1 MKKFFKQIMALLLT
15 GALCLTPLAG
25 CNNTGDDSKKPVNE
39 DPPNEETELDIEKEY
54 VVDPVT
60 TEDGMEVY
68 TGIDSWIAPYE
79 FGAYGDITVPDGRAI
94 GDVVGAVNWGGK
106 YNFTSLPYLR
116 EGAEMISKDLGS
128 SVYKFSLA
136 PNYATMYP
144 FNHEWDS
151 SSLNTLVDLARTE
164 DYRAVFGNEN
174 LKTYVM
180 ITYEFDTCTWEGV
193 PAGTLTEE
201 EFQAQLDAV
210 TEEFR
215 ELTEYLL
222 ANYYD
227 EDKVFILSTWEGDN
241 ALGPVLDEYND
252 DNPDPLHINE
262 KEQQAID
269 AFTRYLN
276 ARQDGINAARENAQL
291 QGSKA
296 KVYGCVEVCHISQDI
311 SQYVPNRPRVTEE
324 VVPNTYSDLYSFSN
338 WYTGVTEKDLAT
350 ELDILDAAAPNP
362 NPDFAGK
369 KNIILGEFG
378 FDEITGLDP
387 ETGTG
392 GDASQLEISS
402 EILKEAVEWG
412 VQYVCYWAFYCN
424 QRNSTESGSA
434 RPTNEEMSGWW
445 MIRPDGTYSS
455 MFWHV
460 KGLIDNK
467 NYLAKTPKI
476 SLVTP
481 EEGKPVAWDAE
492 NVIFVDDLS
501 DTSKMKDHTPVAVGV
516 DNPQDPTDYE
526 TWGLNFVSPLQRSV
540 FMDFTNY
547 FETYDPTGFNRPLL
561 NDEAFI
567 SYDVLSTKFGFF
579 MYNYDGAG
587 EGLARIEGKTA
598 SGDWERVSGVVY
610 LEYRVAAW
618 GQTYVSVELEEGQYT
633 ELRIVLGK
641 TSNAWDPIISKV
653 VFFYDGEGAN
663 PNPVDPCP
671 DHDQQEEPPAY
682 VDPDPEF
689 DPTFNPAA
697 DAIIDWETAKEKAV
711 FIDDLVDG
719 GRMESRDNVAFAQLS
734 AAHFGT
740 QSPYFAE
747 GEMDYSVAG
756 KADATKPA
764 SMVYRARTNRI
775 GVLAGHYYTQ
785 EANTIKLYGSVNG
798 VDGWEELPTYYE
810 SAGEFS
816 GTDYDPLGVNFKP
829 VYVTSVFDL
838 KYAYVKVEVQVFE
851 GGDAFHPSVQRVMF
865 FMGPEPAAMEARDW
879 GDNTYTAAD
888 LLDWSVAKDLVRFTE
903 SFDGEDA
910 IMDDFSFIKAYE
922 NMTWSAQDMTQY
934 FETPP
939 FNDTTDSSR
948 IMRGT
953 AEEGYIIFDNKS
965 DLMGLFFYVEH
976 PLSMLAKQDLSAY
989 FKIEGMKDGEWVDLT
1004 ASAQMSE
1011 QIAGSY
1017 FYANYAT
1024 VDTTGCSYIRI
1035 TFTAKG
1041 YADPSLADIAF
1052 NNYEQMLNEVVFF

>member
-1 MKKFFKQIMALLLT
+1 MKKFFKQIMALLLMC
-15 GALCLTPLAG
+15 ALCLTPLAG
-25 CNNTGDDSKKPVNE
+25 CNNNSDDPNTPP
-39 DPPNEETELDIEKEY
+39 DPNPPGEETELDIEKEY
-54 VVDPVT
+54 VVDPVET
-60 TEDGMEVY
+60 VDGMEVY
-68 TGIDSWIAPYE
+68 TGINEWIAPYE
-79 FGAYGDITVPDGRAI
+79 FGSYGDITVPDGRDI

-106 YNFTSLPYLR
+106 YNFTDLPYLR
-116 EGAEMISKDLGS
+116 EGAEMVSKDLGS

-144 FNHEWDS
+144 YNHEWDS
-151 SSLNTLVDLARTE
+151 SSLNSMVDLARTE

-180 ITYEFDTCTWEGV
+180 ITYEFDTCSWEGV
-193 PAGTLTEE
+193 PAGTLSEDEFAAQLESVTK
-201 EFQAQLDAV
+201 EFQD
-210 TEEFR
+210 
-215 ELTEYLL
+215 LTEYLL

-227 EDKVFILSTWEGDN
+227 EEKVFILSTWEGDN
-241 ALGPVLDEYND
+241 ALGPVLDLYED
-252 DNPDPLHINE
+252 GSDEEDL
-262 KEQQAID
+262 AIE

-276 ARQDGINAARENAQL
+276 ARQDGINAAHENAQL

-311 SQYVPNRPRVTEE
+311 SEYVPNRPRVTEV

-338 WYTGVTEKDLAT
+338 WYTGVTEKDLST
-350 ELDILDAAAPNP
+350 ELDILDEAAPNP
-362 NPDFAGK
+362 NPDFEGK

-378 FDEITGLDP
+378 FDEITGNDP
-387 ETGTG
+387 ATGTG
-392 GDASQLEISS
+392 GDANQLKISS

-412 VQYVCYWAFYCN
+412 VQYACYWAFYCN
-424 QRNSTESGSA
+424 QRNSTESGSS

-481 EEGKPVAWDAE
+481 EEGKPVEWDAN

-516 DNPQDPTDYE
+516 DDPQDPTDYE
-526 TWGLNFVSPLQRSV
+526 TWGLNFVNPLQRSV

-587 EGLARIEGKTA
+587 AGLARIEGKTA
-598 SGDWERVSGVVY
+598 SGEWERVSGVVY

-618 GQTYVSVELEEGQYT
+618 GQTYVSVEFEEGQYT

-653 VFFYDGEGAN
+653 VFFYDGEGTN

-671 DHDQQEEPPAY
+671 DHSGTEEPPEY

-689 DPTFNPAA
+689 DPTFNPSA
-697 DAIIDWETAKEKAV
+697 DALIDWETAKDKIV
-711 FIDDLVDG
+711 FIDDLIDD
-719 GRMESRDNVAFAQLS
+719 GRMESRDNIAFAELGE
-734 AAHFGT
+734 AHLGT

-756 KADATKPA
+756 RADAAKVG

-775 GVLAGHYYTQ
+775 GVLAAHYAGEQ
-785 EANTIKLYGSVNG
+785 GNAIKLYGSVNG
-798 VDGWEELPTYYE
+798 VDGWEELPTYY
-810 SAGEFS
+810 SDAGEFS
-816 GTDYDPLGVNFKP
+816 GGDCIASDPNVNMHP
-829 VYVTSVFDL
+829 VYVTSVFDT
-838 KYAYVKVEVQVFE
+838 KYAYVKVEVNFFQ

-865 FMGPEPAAMEARDW
+865 FMGPEPAAMEDRDW

-910 IMDDFSFIKAYE
+910 IMDDFSFIKAYD
-922 NMTWSAQDMTQY
+922 NMMWSAQDMAQY
-934 FETPP
+934 FPEPP
-939 FNDTTDSSR
+939 YDDTADSSR
-948 IMRGT
+948 IMRAA

-976 PLSMLAKQDLSAY
+976 PISVMEKQDIGAY

-1004 ASAQMSE
+1004 SSAQLAE
-1011 QIAGSY
+1011 QIPGSY

-1024 VDTTGCSYIRI
+1024 LDTSGCSYIRI

-1041 YADPSLADIAF
+1041 YADPSLADVAF
-1052 NNYEQMLNEVVFF
+1052 NNYEQMINKVVFF